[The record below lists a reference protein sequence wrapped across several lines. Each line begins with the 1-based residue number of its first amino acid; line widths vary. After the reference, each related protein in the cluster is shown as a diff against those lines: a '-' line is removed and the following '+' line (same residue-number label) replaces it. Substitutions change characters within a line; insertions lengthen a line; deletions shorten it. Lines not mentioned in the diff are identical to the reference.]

1 MWLFVLYDLPTE
13 TREERKIAANFRKNL
28 IKDGFMMFQFSIYI
42 RFCPSIENTEVHVKR
57 TKYSLP
63 KTGSVCILRITD
75 KQFGDIEL
83 FEGKKETLPIQQP
96 PLLELF

>member
-13 TREERKIAANFRKNL
+13 TRKERKTAADFRKSL
-28 IKDGFMMFQFSIYI
+28 VKDGFLMFQFSIYI
-42 RFCPSIENTEVHVKR
+42 RFCPSIENAEVHIKR
-57 TKYSLP
+57 TKYNLP

-75 KQFGDIEL
+75 KQFGDLEL
-83 FEGKKETLPIQQP
+83 FEGEKETELIQQP